1 MRDSKL
7 VEMLGMFSK
16 GEMKSFE
23 KFVISPYFTAGR
35 SVEGL
40 FNILKNT
47 ILNSTPLISREKRS
61 SRNSFPGKNT
71 TRKNLRI

>member
-23 KFVISPYFTAGR
+23 KFVVSPYFTAGR

-40 FNILKNT
+40 FNILKKYHPEFDSVN
-47 ILNSTPLISREKRS
+47 IEREKIFKKL
-61 SRNSFPGKNT
+61 FPREK
-71 TRKNLRI
+71 